1 MSSPPLF
8 AGSIASA
15 ATQPLWKVW
24 WLWGIPVGWTTS
36 GMMIAAELIRD
47 VGYWGCGNL
56 LDVARL
62 LVYFSW
68 ARLAWR
74 CSRNVEDR
82 RWTPVARF
90 ALGAGFVSM
99 AMF

>member
-1 MSSPPLF
+1 MASPPF
-8 AGSIASA
+8 SAGPIVIAA
-15 ATQPLWKVW
+15 NQPLWKIW

-36 GMMIAAELIRD
+36 GMMIAALLIRD
-47 VGYWGCGNL
+47 AGYWGGGNL

-62 LVYFSW
+62 LGYSGW

-74 CSRNVEDR
+74 CSGNVENR

-90 ALGAGFVSM
+90 ALGAGVVSM